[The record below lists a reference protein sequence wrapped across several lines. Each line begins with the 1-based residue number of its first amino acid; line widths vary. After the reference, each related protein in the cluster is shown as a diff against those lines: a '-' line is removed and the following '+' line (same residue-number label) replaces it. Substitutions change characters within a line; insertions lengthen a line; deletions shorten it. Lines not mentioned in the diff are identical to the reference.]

1 MKNKRLKNFSMFLYM
16 LRHFPTF
23 VLGEL
28 LEALLSDLVTYIS
41 TVVFLKYII
50 SAMVTKKAVNE
61 MLIWLAVFAL
71 FQIGADLYR
80 SFYGNIARPKLYEKI
95 RRWFYYDLKNGIG
108 NYELYV
114 YDNPDFYDDMTYVS
128 THLVDDATASVSYI
142 SEIVSALV
150 SIALIL
156 RLFSQI
162 GIVVLFIVCLSI
174 LLSIVLDIPI
184 IRLNNKKKYDI
195 NRITRKKSY
204 FLNCFFL
211 RSSFME
217 RKMTGIG
224 DVLNK
229 CTQRSSVIK
238 SPNLFCLICLSF
250 V

>member
-142 SEIVSALV
+142 SEIVSAQHCFNLKTVFPNWNCGFVHRMLV
-150 SIALIL
+150 N
-156 RLFSQI
+156 
-162 GIVVLFIVCLSI
+162 
-174 LLSIVLDIPI
+174 PI
-184 IRLNNKKKYDI
+184 IH
-195 NRITRKKSY
+195 RIGYSHHP
-204 FLNCFFL
+204 F
-211 RSSFME
+211 E
-217 RKMTGIG
+217 
-224 DVLNK
+224 
-229 CTQRSSVIK
+229 Q
-238 SPNLFCLICLSF
+238 
-250 V
+250 